1 MPDVFGS
8 HMNTSGGI
16 KRSCSG
22 VSNSKHVQ
30 NILMLSN
37 VWSLVELSFQ
47 EFLFLDASIIVSVPE
62 KF

>member
-1 MPDVFGS
+1 
-8 HMNTSGGI
+8 MNTSGGI